1 VFKYFF
7 EHRSHNF
14 VNEPPKTPERR
25 QQLKNAMISATERTI
40 ENHGLGG
47 LKARALAYR
56 HQSGAPIDISRIAQV
71 LTKADPPPDG
81 LLGGFPHTML
91 DDTDISATRHVRAAV
106 GGMIASLIGCPA
118 AFVSG
123 GAEHQGPPGGGPV
136 AVIARVSE

>member
-1 VFKYFF
+1 MRF
-7 EHRSHNF
+7 RAGI
-14 VNEPPKTPERR
+14 VNPSCPSTSAEYMLRATPQPR
-25 QQLKNAMISATERTI
+25 AAGWAPSPHSAQADAEA
-40 ENHGLGG
+40 G
-47 LKARALAYR
+47 AR
-56 HQSGAPIDISRIAQV
+56 IDISRIVQV
-71 LTKADPPPDG
+71 LAKADPSPDG
-81 LLGGFPHTML
+81 MLRGFRHTML